1 MPRPPDAVGMNRKL
15 RKPIGFDETGFQGTG
30 DRVYRRQA
38 WEFLMAGGA
47 VFSNLDYSFTPEH
60 EDGSAGV
67 EDPTPGGGGR
77 ELRRQLGILKDFLG
91 RFDLV
96 NASENNALVATT
108 VPDGLRGDQG
118 LSDRAG
124 APGLYVPRGPRVE
137 LGLDLPPGP
146 ITSSGSIRGT
156 ARSQG
161 RRPRRTRA
169 GPRAWSSALPTTLR
183 TLPCGSR
190 RVLRTNDDRLR
201 TFPVGNSVCLASEV
215 VVFP

>member
-1 MPRPPDAVGMNRKL
+1 M
-15 RKPIGFDETGFQGTG
+15 GFQGTG

-77 ELRRQLGILKDFLG
+77 ELRRQLGLLKDFLG
-91 RFDLV
+91 WFDLV
-96 NASENNALVATT
+96 NASGNNVLVATT
-108 VPDGLRGDQG
+108 VPDGLRK
-118 LSDRAG
+118 
-124 APGLYVPRGPRVE
+124 E
-137 LGLDLPPGP
+137 
-146 ITSSGSIRGT
+146 IRGALREQIT
-156 ARSQG
+156 MAR
-161 RRPRRTRA
+161 RA
-169 GPRAWSSALPTTLR
+169 SGPATPRAWSSALPTMLR

-201 TFPVGNSVCLASEV
+201 TFPVGNSVCLAS
-215 VVFP
+215 